1 MIFLIKKCN
10 VRKTYSVEYKLLAV
24 KRHIEDGVSYRR
36 VAEEF
41 KIHEQMI
48 IKWCKKYRELGI
60 DALEEQRGSCKGSSK
75 GRPRTKEISKDD
87 EILKL
92 KAENE
97 YLKKLLNLE
106 RL

>member
-10 VRKTYSVEYKLLAV
+10 VRKTYSAEYKLLAV
-24 KRHIEDGVSYRR
+24 KRYIEDGMSYRR

-41 KIHEQMI
+41 QIHEQMI
-48 IKWCKKYRELGI
+48 MRWCKKYRELGVNG
-60 DALEEQRGSCKGSSK
+60 LEEQRGSYKGPSK
-75 GRPRTKEISKDD
+75 GRPRTKELSKDD

>member
-1 MIFLIKKCN
+1 MIKKCN

-24 KRHIEDGVSYRR
+24 KGHIEDGVSYRR
-36 VAEEF
+36 LAEEF

-75 GRPRTKEISKDD
+75 GRPRTKELSKMM
-87 EILKL
+87 K
-92 KAENE
+92 
-97 YLKKLLNLE
+97 YLNLKQKMNI
-106 RL
+106 